1 MRIPRSLVATNIG
14 REDRLVRGCIALS
27 LMALGGFSMVG
38 APQVSLVSILFLML
52 GLYFAIT
59 AAFAS
64 DPGYGFAGI
73 DTRTDIE
80 LAEARHVREMATRD
94 EVDDFVTAEPT
105 TDHTTESDQTPEP
118 VSDQDAEPLPS
129 SDSPAVLSPAD
140 ELELADPEPAEAEAA
155 VEVAA
160 GRRADAA

>member
-1 MRIPRSLVATNIG
+1 MRIPRSLVATNVG

-52 GLYFAIT
+52 GLYFAVT

-80 LAEARHVREMATRD
+80 LAEARYEREMSTWDELDDQVDFTAADQDRQADQDTHAGEESGP
-94 EVDDFVTAEPT
+94 EVDETVTPVRASDADIAKSRAAEL
-105 TDHTTESDQTPEP
+105 EIATPEP
-118 VSDQDAEPLPS
+118 
-129 SDSPAVLSPAD
+129 
-140 ELELADPEPAEAEAA
+140 A

-160 GRRADAA
+160 GRTADAA